1 MDFTAWNWASSFRL
15 HEAACLIAGVMPIS
29 KRHPISEELPPQA
42 RPILIK
48 LAGAYYEWFFQKK
61 NPERPKSIVLEG
73 ILNEDGSLPPFPAL
87 ADVAGE
93 VVSRD
98 DLHRFLTLMAECGLK
113 SCYDFGPVGKADPPH
128 EIGHQTQAAAT
139 APGVANGTSNVP
151 RKARRDLLTPV
162 IEAAQKACGNVND
175 APAVWA
181 KLTQMAENGQR
192 PLLGVS
198 DDGIKWQD
206 ANDEPQF
213 FKLRNLR
220 DRLRRSS
227 TKAL

>member
-113 SCYDFGPVGKADPPH
+113 SC
-128 EIGHQTQAAAT
+128 
-139 APGVANGTSNVP
+139 
-151 RKARRDLLTPV
+151 
-162 IEAAQKACGNVND
+162 
-175 APAVWA
+175 
-181 KLTQMAENGQR
+181 
-192 PLLGVS
+192 
-198 DDGIKWQD
+198 
-206 ANDEPQF
+206 
-213 FKLRNLR
+213 
-220 DRLRRSS
+220 
-227 TKAL
+227 